1 MNQEQVA
8 RTCAEIED
16 ALEKCRRGE
25 LTKEEYETLKAELK
39 KQLPIITFHATFKNG
54 RRKNEDA
61 VPSGMSIY
69 DLDHIPNP
77 RAKWAEIEA
86 RDEAQQMRHRQGVMS
101 GTLGNMLATWKKRKY
116 IEPYGEEMTG
126 DQQGRQQ
133 YRKTETYLKKR

>member
-16 ALEKCRRGE
+16 ALEKCRCGE

-54 RRKNEDA
+54 WRKNEDA

>member
-1 MNQEQVA
+1 MYCKMHFFGQA
-8 RTCAEIED
+8 IEEVEYGG
-16 ALEKCRRGE
+16 ASVKKRGPQN
-25 LTKEEYETLKAELK
+25 LLDL
-39 KQLPIITFHATFKNG
+39 LPDIFT
-54 RRKNEDA
+54 
-61 VPSGMSIY
+61 
-69 DLDHIPNP
+69 
-77 RAKWAEIEA
+77 